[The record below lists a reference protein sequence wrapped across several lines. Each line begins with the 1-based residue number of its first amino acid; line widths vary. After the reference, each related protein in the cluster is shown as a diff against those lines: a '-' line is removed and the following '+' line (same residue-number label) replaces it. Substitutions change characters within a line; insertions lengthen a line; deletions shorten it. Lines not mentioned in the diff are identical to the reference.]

1 VSECVSRSVR
11 LTAGGRGDAGML
23 PPGCVADAPALIRG
37 FSRHYS
43 ATVTMPTTVKKRVYV
58 KTMVEHCGG
67 VTASVRVRVNSQLE
81 VRGGE
86 MRIEPFV
93 RSFDRSFVRSF
104 VDVRNRGHES
114 TPSVAESD
122 GSREAGWWSSEVE
135 ARGQRWGDAGG
146 VIDNAVTVCRR

>member
-1 VSECVSRSVR
+1 MSECVSRSVR

-67 VTASVRVRVNSQLE
+67 VTASVSVRVNSQLE

-93 RSFDRSFVRSF
+93 RSFDRSFVRSWMF
-104 VDVRNRGHES
+104 VTAGTKAHH
-114 TPSVAESD
+114 PSRSPA

-146 VIDNAVTVCRR
+146 LIDNAVTECRR